1 LIEPV
6 IPSHFSPNNIFFV
19 LTPIFAN
26 SVFPNSDYGNYPKL
40 TKNLERK
47 YQDYGY
53 FLNWQQDEA
62 PAVLVK
68 EKLEI
73 YYKAVN
79 KKWHKHAPTHMKTAA
94 RNMYYNFSYL
104 KRKSRIAWKKH
115 IWPVLEPI
123 FGVPKGAAE
132 QKKKDAR
139 GGNKK
144 KGRRH
149 EFRDEPDD
157 DVF

>member
-1 LIEPV
+1 MR
-6 IPSHFSPNNIFFV
+6 F
-19 LTPIFAN
+19 FAN
-26 SVFPNSDYGNYPKL
+26 SVFPASDYGNYPKL

-62 PAVLVK
+62 PAILVK

-94 RNMYYNFSYL
+94 R
-104 KRKSRIAWKKH
+104 
-115 IWPVLEPI
+115 V
-123 FGVPKGAAE
+123 
-132 QKKKDAR
+132 
-139 GGNKK
+139 GG
-144 KGRRH
+144 R
-149 EFRDEPDD
+149 
-157 DVF
+157 